1 MHMSTRFVQTH
12 PGVSQLSNNVS
23 GSYPVAFPAGDGGQM
38 GIQAVKR
45 AVLQLVLND
54 HIAAVI
60 AMGGVGG
67 GMDYRASGYG
77 CTSSSGVPEASLLR
91 GLMSIPS

>member
-77 CTSSSGVPEASLLR
+77 VHVVQRRAR
-91 GLMSIPS
+91 KHPS

>member
-67 GMDYRASGYG
+67 GMGYG
-77 CTSSSGVPEASLLR
+77 ASSSSGVPEASLLR